1 MALIEFYVDYL
12 TFLFE
17 ISIVEILMVIVLGHV
32 FAAA

>member
-17 ISIVEILMVIVLGHV
+17 IWIVEIPMVIVLGHV
-32 FAAA
+32 VAAA